1 MTSMSCCGV
10 NSYLDFIDAGG
21 TEVPPSCCLNTSLN
35 MSTISNPCP
44 DLAVE
49 VLPQM
54 TQGCYPLLLQG
65 SVPAI
70 ASSLAVVVIFQLAGV
85 ILACCLARKVD
96 DTTREWYEMTSM

>member
-1 MTSMSCCGV
+1 M
-10 NSYLDFIDAGG
+10 
-21 TEVPPSCCLNTSLN
+21 PPACCLGTSLN
-35 MSTISNPCP
+35 LTNTTISNLCP
-44 DLAVE
+44 DPAIEL
-49 VLPQM
+49 LPQM